1 MARHKPYS
9 TRGGQQRTQ
18 RQLRVGEMLR
28 HSMVALLERG
38 ELRDPDLVGVSIT
51 VTEVRVS
58 PDLRKAT
65 FLVMPLGGQN
75 VGGVV
80 EALGRAAPFL
90 RRQIAQSVKIKYFP
104 ALCFM
109 ADKAFDEGTKID
121 SILRS
126 PRVAHDLQP
135 QPPEINKLS
144 PKCGNRSDGA

>member
-1 MARHKPYS
+1 MARHKTYS
-9 TRGGQQRTQ
+9 TRGGQRRTQ

-28 HSMVALLERG
+28 HSMVAVLERG

-65 FLVMPLGGQN
+65 FFVMPLGGQN
-75 VGGVV
+75 VDGIVS
-80 EALGRAAPFL
+80 ALSRAAPFL
-90 RRQIAQSVKIKYFP
+90 RRQIAQSVKMKYFP

-126 PRVAHDLQP
+126 SRVAHDLQP
-135 QPPEINKLS
+135 EPSETKKFS
-144 PKCGNRSDGA
+144 PNCGNRSDGA